1 MADAA
6 VEFLLGNL
14 KQLLVYNAHLISTV
28 KDQVDSLCNDLRLLA
43 AFVKETTESR
53 SKNAVVKELVR
64 RIRIEVYK
72 AEDIVDMY
80 VFYASMHQT
89 RTHFAKALRITDYP
103 MKLRSVGKEIQD
115 IRGRV
120 KEIYDNKLFASE
132 VFNKTETFMRCPPSV
147 EEDNVVGFDKEA
159 EKVAGWLK
167 DGTDELEVISVVG
180 MGGLG
185 KTTLVKKVYN
195 DSSVEYEFIIR
206 SWVYV
211 SQVYSRRE
219 VFSKI
224 LYDVTRE
231 SKDTSQWSDDMI
243 ADEVRGKLKDG
254 KYLIVLD
261 DVWTKKA
268 WDDLKMV
275 FPNDKNGS
283 RIVITSRNKDVA
295 VHANTSLPPYQLRF
309 LTDDESWELL
319 EKKVF
324 PKGTRCSGELESLG
338 MQIARKCYGLPLA
351 IVVITGILKKKDKT
365 RSWWEKVEEK
375 VNTYVA
381 MEPEQC
387 MDVLALSYNHL
398 PYDLKACFLY
408 FGVFPEDFEIPVWK
422 LIHIWVAEG
431 FIQRIGD
438 ASAEEMAEENL
449 QDLVDRNLVL
459 VEKRRANG
467 GIKTCRIHD
476 MLHDMCVKQAEEENF
491 FKEIKGL
498 EPSLYKSVDPNV
510 FRRVSVN
517 SRVVDYVSSKP
528 DSSHV
533 RSFLCYGKE
542 EIVLRPDLI
551 TYFPGSFNLLR
562 VLDVLPVTFTRFPS
576 IQLVHL
582 RYIALQGTFNVLP
595 AAFSNLWNLQTLIV
609 ETNFRNIDVKADLW
623 KLLQLRH
630 VYTSAAS
637 DLPTP
642 SSKSRKGGKDPLVNE
657 NLRTMSKV
665 SPNSCTDVI
674 LARTPNLQ
682 KLGVRGNLA
691 LLLDEKKGSC
701 KFDNIVKLS
710 RLEKL
715 KLLNDTYP
723 RPPLDGKLRGLPEW
737 YKFPPKL
744 KKLTLSDTM
753 LVWEQMSVLGKLLG
767 LEVLKLGDNAFV
779 GERWVTPDGGFVQLR
794 VLRIGKTDL
803 VHWEAAGHQFPQLQR
818 VSLKHCEQ
826 LIAIPSG
833 LGDVSTLE
841 VMELSWTS
849 HSAIAS
855 ARLIQKNFKLLIFPP
870 DQETQPESTR

>member
-14 KQLLVYNAHLISTV
+14 KQLLVYNAHLISSV

-53 SKNAVVKELVR
+53 NKHAVVKELVR

-80 VFYASMHQT
+80 VFHASVQKS
-89 RTHFAKALRITDYP
+89 RTHFVKALHIPDYS
-103 MKLRSVGKEIQD
+103 MKLRSVGREIQD
-115 IRGRV
+115 IRRRV
-120 KEIYDNKLFASE
+120 KEIQDNKLFANE
-132 VFNKTETFMRCPPSV
+132 VFHKTETFIRCPPSV
-147 EEDNVVGFDKEA
+147 EEENVVGFDKEA
-159 EKVAGWLK
+159 EKVVGWLK
-167 DGTDELEVISVVG
+167 AATDELEVISVVG

-195 DSSVEYEFIIR
+195 DSSVQYEFFIR

-211 SQVYSRRE
+211 SQVYSTRE
-219 VFSKI
+219 VFLKI

-231 SKDTSQWSDDMI
+231 NKDMSQWSVETI
-243 ADEVRGKLKDG
+243 ADELRTRLKDG

-261 DVWTKKA
+261 DIWTKKA
-268 WDDLKMV
+268 WDDLRIV
-275 FPNDKNGS
+275 FPNNRNGS
-283 RIVITSRNKDVA
+283 RILITSRNKDVA
-295 VHANTSLPPYQLRF
+295 VHANTSLEPYQLRF

-324 PKGTRCSGELESLG
+324 PKGTRCSRELEGLG
-338 MQIARKCYGLPLA
+338 KQIARKCYGLPLA
-351 IVVITGILKKKDKT
+351 IVVIAGILKKKDKT
-365 RSWWEKVEEK
+365 RSSWEKVEQK

-387 MDVLALSYNHL
+387 MEVLALSYNHL

-431 FIQRIGD
+431 FIQRTGD

-449 QDLVDRNLVL
+449 QDLVDRNLIL

-498 EPSLYKSVDPNV
+498 EPSMIKLVDPNV
-510 FRRVSVN
+510 FRRVSVH
-517 SRVVDYVSSKP
+517 SRVSDYVSTKP

-542 EIVLRPDLI
+542 ETVLRSDLI
-551 TYFPGSFNLLR
+551 TYFPGSYSLLR
-562 VLDVLPVTFTRFPS
+562 VLDVLPISFSRFPS

-582 RYIALQGTFNVLP
+582 RYIALLGTFEVLP
-595 AAFSNLWNLQTLIV
+595 AAISNLWNLQTLIV
-609 ETNFRNIDVKADLW
+609 ETNFRKIEVKADLW

-637 DLPTP
+637 VLPTP
-642 SSKSRKGGKDPLVNE
+642 SSNSRKGGKDPLVNE
-657 NLRTMSKV
+657 NLKTMSKV

-691 LLLDEKKGSC
+691 LLLEEKKGIC
-701 KFDNIVKLS
+701 KFDNIAKLS
-710 RLEKL
+710 HLEKL

-723 RPPLDGKLRGLPEW
+723 ISPLDGKLRALPDW

-753 LVWEQMSVLGKLLG
+753 LEWEQMSVLGKLLA

-794 VLRIGKTDL
+794 VLQIGKTDL
-803 VHWEAAGHQFPQLQR
+803 VHWEAVGYQFPQLQR
-818 VSLKHCEQ
+818 ISLKHCEQ
-826 LIAIPSG
+826 LAAIPSG
-833 LGDVSTLE
+833 LGDISTLKF
-841 VMELSWTS
+841 MELSWS
-849 HSAIAS
+849 SRLAISS
-855 ARLIQKNFKLLIFPP
+855 ARSIQKNFKLVVFPP
-870 DQETQPESTR
+870 DQDTQT

>member
-14 KQLLVYNAHLISTV
+14 KQLLVYNAHLISSV

-43 AFVKETTESR
+43 AFVKDTTESR
-53 SKNAVVKELVR
+53 SKHAVVKELVR

-80 VFYASMHQT
+80 VVHASVQKS
-89 RTHFAKALRITDYP
+89 RTSLEKAFHITDYP
-103 MKLRSVGKEIQD
+103 LKLRTVGKEIHD
-115 IRGRV
+115 IRRRV
-120 KEIYDNKLFASE
+120 KEIYDNKMFGYEALGRRES
-132 VFNKTETFMRCPPSV
+132 VTRSPPAV

-159 EKVAGWLK
+159 EKMVGWLK
-167 DGTDELEVISVVG
+167 AEMEELDVISVVG

-195 DSSVEYEFIIR
+195 DPSIQYEFFIR

-219 VFSKI
+219 VFLKI
-224 LYDVTRE
+224 LHDVTRE
-231 SKDTSQWSDDMI
+231 NKDTSEWSVNTI
-243 ADEVRGKLKDG
+243 ADELRIKLQDG
-254 KYLIVLD
+254 RYLIVLD
-261 DVWTKKA
+261 DVWTKQA

-275 FPNDKNGS
+275 FPNTKNGS
-283 RIVITSRNKDVA
+283 RILLTSRNKHVA
-295 VHANTSLPPYQLRF
+295 LHANTNRPPYQLRF
-309 LTDDESWELL
+309 LTPDESWELL
-319 EKKVF
+319 GKKVF
-324 PKGTRCSGELESLG
+324 PRGSHRPKELEDLG
-338 MQIARKCYGLPLA
+338 KQIARKCYGLPLA
-351 IVVITGILKKKDKT
+351 LVVIAGILRKKDKT

-408 FGVFPEDFEIPVWK
+408 FGVFPEDFEIPVRK

-476 MLHDMCVKQAEEENF
+476 MLHDLCVKQAEEEDF

-498 EPSLYKSVDPNV
+498 EPSSYIKSVSPTV
-510 FRRVSVN
+510 FRRLCVHTRVS
-517 SRVVDYVSSKP
+517 DYVSSKP
-528 DSSHV
+528 DSPHV
-533 RSFLCYGKE
+533 RSFLCYAKE
-542 EIVLRPDLI
+542 ETVLAPDLI
-551 TYFPGSFNLLR
+551 TYFPGSFRLLR
-562 VLDVLPVTFTRFPS
+562 VLDVRPISFPRFPS

-582 RYIALQGTFNVLP
+582 RYIALLGTFKVLP
-595 AAFSNLWNLQTLIV
+595 AAISNLWNLQTLIV
-609 ETNFRNIDVKADLW
+609 ETTFRNIEVQADLW

-642 SSKSRKGGKDPLVNE
+642 SSKSRKGVKDPLVNE

-665 SPNSCTDVI
+665 SPNTCTDVI
-674 LARTPNLQ
+674 FARTPNLQ
-682 KLGVRGNLA
+682 KLGVRGNLMS
-691 LLLDEKKGSC
+691 LMEEKKGSC
-701 KFDNIVKLS
+701 KFDNIAKLTH
-710 RLEKL
+710 LETL

-723 RPPLDGKLRGLPEW
+723 ISPLDGKLHGLPGW

-753 LVWEQMSVLGKLLG
+753 LNWEHMSVLGKLPS

-779 GERWVTPDGGFVQLR
+779 GECWETPDGSFVRLR
-794 VLRIGKTDL
+794 VLEIGKTDL
-803 VHWEAAGHQFPQLQR
+803 AIWKAADDQFPQLQR
-818 VSLKHCEQ
+818 LSLKHCEQ
-826 LIAIPSG
+826 LVEVPWG
-833 LGDVSTLE
+833 LGGITTLE
-841 VMELSWTS
+841 VVELSWTS
-849 HSAIAS
+849 HSAVAS
-855 ARLIQKNFKLLIFPP
+855 AHRIQKNFKLVIFPP
-870 DQETQPESTR
+870 DQETQT

>member
-14 KQLLVYNAHLISTV
+14 KQLLVYNANLISSV
-28 KDQVDSLCNDLRLLA
+28 KDQVDSLCNGLRLLA

-53 SKNAVVKELVR
+53 SKHAVVKELVR

-72 AEDIVDMY
+72 AEDIVDIP
-80 VFYASMHQT
+80 S
-89 RTHFAKALRITDYP
+89 RLHFTEYP
-103 MKLRSVGKEIQD
+103 MKLRSVGKEIED
-115 IRGRV
+115 IRRRV
-120 KEIYDNKLFASE
+120 KEINDNKLFANE
-132 VFNKTETFMRCPPSV
+132 VFRNTESFTRSPPCV
-147 EEDNVVGFDKEA
+147 EEDNVVGFDKET
-159 EKVAGWLK
+159 EKVVGWL
-167 DGTDELEVISVVG
+167 TAETEELEVISVVG

-185 KTTLVKKVYN
+185 KTTLAKKVFK
-195 DSSVEYEFIIR
+195 SSSIQYEFFIR

-219 VFSKI
+219 VFLKI

-231 SKDTSQWSDDMI
+231 NRDTSQWSVETI
-243 ADEVRGKLKDG
+243 ADELHSQLKDG
-254 KYLIVLD
+254 RYLIVLD

-268 WDDLKMV
+268 WDDLKLV
-275 FPNDKNGS
+275 FPNTNNGS
-283 RIVITSRNKDVA
+283 RILLTSRNKDVA
-295 VHANTSLPPYQLRF
+295 LHANTNLPPYQLRF

-324 PKGTRCSGELESLG
+324 PKGSRCSSELEDLG
-338 MQIARKCYGLPLA
+338 KQIAKKCYGLPLA
-351 IVVITGILKKKDKT
+351 LVVIAGILRKKDKT
-365 RSWWEKVEEK
+365 RGWWEKVKEK
-375 VNTYVA
+375 VSTYVA

-438 ASAEEMAEENL
+438 ASPEDMAEENL
-449 QDLVDRNLVL
+449 HDLVDRNLVL
-459 VEKRRANG
+459 VEKRRADG

-476 MLHDMCVKQAEEENF
+476 MLHDLCVKQAEEENF

-498 EPSLYKSVDPNV
+498 EPSSFISVDKNV
-510 FRRVSVN
+510 FRRLCVH
-517 SRVVDYVSSKP
+517 SRVIDYISSKP

-533 RSFLCYGKE
+533 RSFLCYAKE
-542 EIVLRPDLI
+542 EKPLPNDLI
-551 TYFPGSFNLLR
+551 TYFPAGFKLLR
-562 VLDVLPVTFTRFPS
+562 VLDVRPINFPRFPN

-582 RYIALQGTFNVLP
+582 RYVAILGTFKVVP
-595 AAFSNLWNLQTLIV
+595 AAISNLWNLQTLVV
-609 ETNFRNIDVKADLW
+609 ETTFRNINIQADIW

-642 SSKSRKGGKDPLVNE
+642 SSKSRKNVTDPLVNE
-657 NLRTMSKV
+657 NLITLSKV

-674 LARTPNLQ
+674 LARTPNLR
-682 KLGVRGNLA
+682 KLGVRGKLDT
-691 LLLDEKKGSC
+691 LLEEKKGSC
-701 KFDNIVKLS
+701 KFNNIA
-710 RLEKL
+710 RLTQLENL

-723 RPPLDGKLRGLPEW
+723 TPPLDGKLHGLPEW

-744 KKLTLSDTM
+744 KKLTISDTM
-753 LVWEQMSVLGKLLG
+753 LDWEHMSIIGKLEG

-779 GERWVTPDGGFVQLR
+779 GECWEMHEKSFTQLR
-794 VLRIGKTDL
+794 VLQIGKTNL
-803 VHWEAAGHQFPQLQR
+803 VHWEAASDQFPQLER
-818 VSLKHCEQ
+818 LSLKHCEQ
-826 LIAIPSG
+826 LAAMPCR
-833 LGDVSTLE
+833 LGDIPTLE
-841 VMELSWTS
+841 VVELSWTS
-849 HSAIAS
+849 STAVAS
-855 ARLIQKNFKLLIFPP
+855 TRLIKNKFKLLVFPP
-870 DQETQPESTR
+870 DQEN

>member
-14 KQLLVYNAHLISTV
+14 KQLLVYNAQLISTV

-53 SKNAVVKELVR
+53 SKHAVVKELVR

-80 VFYASMHQT
+80 VLHASVHKS
-89 RTHFAKALRITDYP
+89 RTGFQKALHITDYSV
-103 MKLRSVGKEIQD
+103 KLRSVGKEIRD
-115 IRGRV
+115 IRARV
-120 KEIYDNKLFASE
+120 KEIYDNKLFANE
-132 VFNKTETFMRCPPSV
+132 VFNKIETFTRSPPSV
-147 EEDNVVGFDKEA
+147 EEENVVGFDKEA
-159 EKVAGWLK
+159 EKVVGWLRAS
-167 DGTDELEVISVVG
+167 TDELEVISVVG

-195 DSSVEYEFIIR
+195 DSSVQYEFFIR

-211 SQVYSRRE
+211 SQVYSTRE
-219 VFSKI
+219 VFLKI

-231 SKDTSQWSDDMI
+231 NKDTVETI
-243 ADEVRGKLKDG
+243 ADELRTRLKDG
-254 KYLIVLD
+254 KFLIVLD
-261 DVWTKKA
+261 DIWTKKA
-268 WDDLKMV
+268 WDDLKTV
-275 FPNDKNGS
+275 FPNAKNGS
-283 RIVITSRNKDVA
+283 RIVLTSRNKDVA

-309 LTDDESWELL
+309 LTENESWELL

-324 PKGTRCSGELESLG
+324 PKGTLCSGELESLG
-338 MQIARKCYGLPLA
+338 KQIAKKCYGLPLA
-351 IVVITGILKKKDKT
+351 IVVIAGILKKKDKT
-365 RSWWEKVEEK
+365 CSWWEKVEEK

-422 LIHIWVAEG
+422 LIHIWVDEG
-431 FIQRIGD
+431 FIQRVGD

-491 FKEIKGL
+491 FKEIKGM
-498 EPSLYKSVDPNV
+498 EPSYYKSVDPNV
-510 FRRVSVN
+510 FRRVSVH
-517 SRVVDYVSSKP
+517 SRVSDYVSSKP

-542 EIVLRPDLI
+542 ETVLRPDLI
-551 TYFPGSFNLLR
+551 TYFPGSFSLLR
-562 VLDVLPVTFTRFPS
+562 VLDVLPVSFTRFPS

-582 RYIALQGTFNVLP
+582 RYIALQGTFIVLP
-595 AAFSNLWNLQTLIV
+595 AAISNLMNLQTLIV

-642 SSKSRKGGKDPLVNE
+642 SSKSRSGAKDPLVNE

-682 KLGVRGNLA
+682 KLGVRGNLS
-691 LLLDEKKGSC
+691 LLLDEKKGSR
-701 KFDNIVKLS
+701 KFDNIAKLS

-723 RPPLDGKLRGLPEW
+723 IPPLDGKLRGLPEW

-744 KKLTLSDTM
+744 KKLTISDTM
-753 LVWEQMSVLGKLLG
+753 LDCEQMSVLGKLVG

-779 GERWVTPDGGFVQLR
+779 GERWVTPDGSFVQLR
-794 VLRIGKTDL
+794 VLQIGKTDL
-803 VHWEAAGHQFPQLQR
+803 KHWEAAGHQFPQLRR

-826 LIAIPSG
+826 LVGIPSG

-849 HSAIAS
+849 RLAVAS
-855 ARLIQKNFKLLIFPP
+855 ARLIKKSFKLLVFPP
-870 DQETQPESTR
+870 DQETQT

>member
-14 KQLLVYNAHLISTV
+14 KQLLVYNAHLISSV

-53 SKNAVVKELVR
+53 SKHAVVKELVR
-64 RIRIEVYK
+64 RIRLEVYK

-80 VFYASMHQT
+80 VFYASVHKS
-89 RTHFAKALRITDYP
+89 RTNIEKAFHIADYP
-103 MKLRSVGKEIQD
+103 MKLRSVGKEIED

-120 KEIYDNKLFASE
+120 KEIYDNKLFANE
-132 VFNKTETFMRCPPSV
+132 VFNKSVSFTRCPPSV
-147 EEDNVVGFDKEA
+147 EEDNVVGFDEEA
-159 EKVAGWLK
+159 EKVAEWLK
-167 DGTDELEVISVVG
+167 DETDELEVMSVVG

-195 DSSVEYEFIIR
+195 DSSIQYEFYIR

-219 VFSKI
+219 VFLKI

-231 SKDTSQWSDDMI
+231 NKDTSQWSDDTI
-243 ADEVRGKLKDG
+243 ADELRRQLKDG

-261 DVWTKKA
+261 DVWTKKT

-275 FPNDKNGS
+275 FPNTKNGS
-283 RIVITSRNKDVA
+283 RILLTSRNKDVA
-295 VHANTSLPPYQLRF
+295 IHANTSLPPYQLRF

-324 PKGTRCSGELESLG
+324 PKGTPCTKELEDLG
-338 MQIARKCYGLPLA
+338 KQIARKCYGLPLA
-351 IVVITGILKKKDKT
+351 IVVIAGILKKKDKT
-365 RSWWEKVEEK
+365 RSWWERVEEK

-467 GIKTCRIHD
+467 GIKTCRVHD
-476 MLHDMCVKQAEEENF
+476 MLHDLCVKQAEEENF
-491 FKEIKGL
+491 FKEIKGK
-498 EPSLYKSVDPNV
+498 EPSFHISVDPNV
-510 FRRVSVN
+510 FRRVSVH
-517 SRVVDYVSSKP
+517 SRVSDYVSSKP
-528 DSSHV
+528 NSSHI
-533 RSFLCYGKE
+533 RSFLSYGKE
-542 EIVLRPDLI
+542 ETVLRSDLI
-551 TYFPGSFNLLR
+551 TYFPGSFSLLR
-562 VLDVLPVTFTRFPS
+562 VLDVRPISFPRFPS

-582 RYIALQGTFNVLP
+582 RYIALLGTFKVLP
-595 AAFSNLWNLQTLIV
+595 AAISNLWNLQTLIV
-609 ETNFRNIDVKADLW
+609 ETNSRNIDVQADLW

-642 SSKSRKGGKDPLVNE
+642 SSKSRKSAKDPLVNE
-657 NLRTMSKV
+657 NLKTMSKV

-674 LARTPNLQ
+674 LTRTPNLQ
-682 KLGVRGNLA
+682 KLGVRGNLMT
-691 LLLDEKKGSC
+691 LLEEKKGSC
-701 KFDNIVKLS
+701 KFDNIAKLS
-710 RLEKL
+710 HLEKL

-723 RPPLDGKLRGLPEW
+723 IPPLDGKLRGLPEW

-744 KKLTLSDTM
+744 KKLTISDTM
-753 LVWEQMSVLGKLLG
+753 LGWEDMSVLGKLPG

-779 GERWVTPDGGFVQLR
+779 GEIWKTPDGSFVRLK
-794 VLRIGKTDL
+794 VLQIGKTDL
-803 VHWEAAGHQFPQLQR
+803 VHWETAGHQFPQLQQI
-818 VSLKHCEQ
+818 SLKHCEQ
-826 LIAIPSG
+826 LAELPSG
-833 LGDVSTLE
+833 LGDIETLE

-849 HSAIAS
+849 RQAIAS
-855 ARLIQKNFKLLIFPP
+855 ARLIQKNFKLLVFPP
-870 DQETQPESTR
+870 DQDTQT

>member
-14 KQLLVYNAHLISTV
+14 KQLLVYNVHLISSV

-53 SKNAVVKELVR
+53 SKHAVVKELVR

-80 VFYASMHQT
+80 VFYKSVQKT
-89 RTHFAKALRITDYP
+89 RTNFGFAVHLPDYS
-103 MKLRSVGKEIQD
+103 MKLRGVGKEIQD

-132 VFNKTETFMRCPPSV
+132 VFNKTETFIRSPPSV
-147 EEDNVVGFDKEA
+147 EEENVVGFDKEA
-159 EKVAGWLK
+159 ENVVGWLK
-167 DGTDELEVISVVG
+167 AETKELEVLSVVG

-195 DSSVEYEFIIR
+195 DSVVQYEFFIR

-211 SQVYSRRE
+211 SQVYSTRE
-219 VFSKI
+219 VFLKI
-224 LYDVTRE
+224 LFDVTRE
-231 SKDTSQWSDDMI
+231 TKDMSQWSVEMI
-243 ADEVRGKLKDG
+243 ADELRDRLKDG

-261 DVWTKKA
+261 DIWTKKA
-268 WDDLKMV
+268 WDDLKTV
-275 FPNDKNGS
+275 FPNTKNGC
-283 RIVITSRNKDVA
+283 RILITSRNKDVA
-295 VHANTSLPPYQLRF
+295 VHANTTLPPYQLRF

-324 PKGTRCSGELESLG
+324 PKGTRCSRELENLG
-338 MQIARKCYGLPLA
+338 KQIARKCYGLPLA
-351 IVVITGILKKKDKT
+351 IVVIAGILKKRDKT
-365 RSWWEKVEEK
+365 PSSWEKVEQK

-387 MDVLALSYNHL
+387 MEVLALSYNHL

-408 FGVFPEDFEIPVWK
+408 FGVFPEDYEIPVWK

-459 VEKRRANG
+459 VERRKANG
-467 GIKTCRIHD
+467 GIKTCRVHD

-498 EPSLYKSVDPNV
+498 EQSIYKSIDPNV
-510 FRRVSVN
+510 FRRVSVH
-517 SRVVDYVSSKP
+517 SRVLDYISLKP
-528 DSSHV
+528 DSSHI
-533 RSFLCYGKE
+533 RSFLCYGQE
-542 EIVLRPDLI
+542 ETVLRPELI
-551 TYFPGSFNLLR
+551 TYFPGTFKLLR
-562 VLDVLPVTFTRFPS
+562 VLDVLPISFTRFPS

-582 RYIALQGTFNVLP
+582 RYIALLGTFEVLP
-595 AAFSNLWNLQTLIV
+595 AAITNLWNLQTLIL
-609 ETNFRNIDVKADLW
+609 ETSSRRIEVKADLW

-637 DLPTP
+637 VLPAP
-642 SSKSRKGGKDPLVNE
+642 SSSSRKGGQDPLVNE

-665 SPNSCTDVI
+665 SPSSCTDVI

-691 LLLDEKKGSC
+691 SLLEEKKGIC
-701 KFDNIVKLS
+701 KFDNIAKLS
-710 RLEKL
+710 HLEKL

-723 RPPLDGKLRGLPEW
+723 ISPMDGKLRVLPDW

-753 LVWEQMSVLGKLLG
+753 LDWEQMSVIGKLLS

-794 VLRIGKTDL
+794 VLQIGKTDL
-803 VHWEAAGHQFPQLQR
+803 VRWEATGHQFPQLQR

-826 LIAIPSG
+826 LVAVPSG
-833 LGDVSTLE
+833 LGDITTLE

-849 HSAIAS
+849 QLAIAS
-855 ARLIQKNFKLLIFPP
+855 ARLIQKKFKLLVFPP
-870 DQETQPESTR
+870 DQET

>member
-14 KQLLVYNAHLISTV
+14 KQLLVYNANLISTV

-53 SKNAVVKELVR
+53 SKHAVVKELVR

-72 AEDIVDMY
+72 AEDIIDMY
-80 VFYASMHQT
+80 VSHASVQKS
-89 RTHFAKALRITDYP
+89 RTKFLKALHIVDYTTE
-103 MKLRSVGKEIQD
+103 LRNVGKEIQE
-115 IRGRV
+115 IRARV
-120 KEIYDNKLFASE
+120 KEIYDNKLFANE
-132 VFNKTETFMRCPPSV
+132 VFNKAESYVRCPPSV
-147 EEDNVVGFDKEA
+147 EEENVVGFDGEA
-159 EKVAGWLK
+159 ENIVRLLTEDTA
-167 DGTDELEVISVVG
+167 ELEVISVVG

-195 DSSVEYEFIIR
+195 DPSVEYEFFMR

-211 SQVYSRRE
+211 SQIYSTLDL
-219 VFSKI
+219 FLKI
-224 LYDVTRE
+224 LYDVTQENYRD
-231 SKDTSQWSDDMI
+231 KSQWDLDTI
-243 ADEVRGKLKDG
+243 AGELRGRLNEG

-268 WDDLKMV
+268 WDDLKKV
-275 FPNDKNGS
+275 FPNTKNGS
-283 RIVITSRNKDVA
+283 RIVLTTRNKDVA
-295 VHANTSLPPYQLRF
+295 IHANTSHPPYQLRF

-319 EKKVF
+319 EKKAF
-324 PKGTRCSGELESLG
+324 PKGTRCSKELEDLG
-338 MQIARKCYGLPLA
+338 KQIARKCYGLPLA
-351 IVVITGILKKKDKT
+351 IVVIAGILKKKDKT
-365 RSWWEKVEEK
+365 RSRWEKVEEK

-422 LIHIWVAEG
+422 LIHIWVDEG

-438 ASAEEMAEENL
+438 ASLEEMAEENL

-491 FKEIKGL
+491 FKEIKTS
-498 EPSLYKSVDPNV
+498 EPSFSRPFDANI
-510 FRRVSVN
+510 FRRVSVH
-517 SRVVDYVSSKP
+517 SRVSDYVYLKP

-542 EIVLRPDLI
+542 ESVLRHDLI
-551 TYFPGSFNLLR
+551 TYFPGSYNLLR
-562 VLDVLPVTFTRFPS
+562 VLDVLPISFTRFPS

-582 RYIALQGTFNVLP
+582 RYIALQGMFDVLP
-595 AAFSNLWNLQTLIV
+595 TAITDLWNLQTLIV
-609 ETNFRNIDVKADLW
+609 QTNFRSIEVKADLW

-642 SSKSRKGGKDPLVNE
+642 SSKSRKGVKDPLVNE
-657 NLRTMSKV
+657 NVRTMSKV

-682 KLGVRGNLA
+682 KLGVRG
-691 LLLDEKKGSC
+691 
-701 KFDNIVKLS
+701 I
-710 RLEKL
+710 
-715 KLLNDTYP
+715 
-723 RPPLDGKLRGLPEW
+723 
-737 YKFPPKL
+737 
-744 KKLTLSDTM
+744 
-753 LVWEQMSVLGKLLG
+753 
-767 LEVLKLGDNAFV
+767 
-779 GERWVTPDGGFVQLR
+779 
-794 VLRIGKTDL
+794 
-803 VHWEAAGHQFPQLQR
+803 
-818 VSLKHCEQ
+818 
-826 LIAIPSG
+826 
-833 LGDVSTLE
+833 
-841 VMELSWTS
+841 
-849 HSAIAS
+849 
-855 ARLIQKNFKLLIFPP
+855 
-870 DQETQPESTR
+870 

>member
-1 MADAA
+1 MSKRNH
-6 VEFLLGNL
+6 VCSYL
-14 KQLLVYNAHLISTV
+14 YLI
-28 KDQVDSLCNDLRLLA
+28 NR
-43 AFVKETTESR
+43 
-53 SKNAVVKELVR
+53 
-64 RIRIEVYK
+64 
-72 AEDIVDMY
+72 
-80 VFYASMHQT
+80 
-89 RTHFAKALRITDYP
+89 
-103 MKLRSVGKEIQD
+103 
-115 IRGRV
+115 
-120 KEIYDNKLFASE
+120 
-132 VFNKTETFMRCPPSV
+132 RCPPSV
-147 EEDNVVGFDKEA
+147 EEENVVGFDKEA
-159 EKVAGWLK
+159 EKVVGWLK
-167 DGTDELEVISVVG
+167 AATDELEVISVVG

-195 DSSVEYEFIIR
+195 DSSVQYEFFIR

-211 SQVYSRRE
+211 SQVYSTRE
-219 VFSKI
+219 VFLKI

-231 SKDTSQWSDDMI
+231 NKDMSQWSVETI
-243 ADEVRGKLKDG
+243 ADELRTRLKDG

-261 DVWTKKA
+261 DIWTKKA
-268 WDDLKMV
+268 WDDLRIV
-275 FPNDKNGS
+275 FPNNRNGS
-283 RIVITSRNKDVA
+283 RILITSRNKDVA
-295 VHANTSLPPYQLRF
+295 VHANTSLDPYQLRF

-324 PKGTRCSGELESLG
+324 PKGTRCSRELEDLG
-338 MQIARKCYGLPLA
+338 KQIARKCYGLPLA
-351 IVVITGILKKKDKT
+351 IVVIAGILKKKDKA
-365 RSWWEKVEEK
+365 RSSWEKVEQK

-387 MDVLALSYNHL
+387 MEVLALSYNHL

-431 FIQRIGD
+431 FIQRTGD

-449 QDLVDRNLVL
+449 QDLVDRNLIL

-498 EPSLYKSVDPNV
+498 EPSMIKLVDPNV
-510 FRRVSVN
+510 FRRVSVH
-517 SRVVDYVSSKP
+517 SRVSDYVSTKP

-542 EIVLRPDLI
+542 ETVLRSDLI
-551 TYFPGSFNLLR
+551 TYFPGSYSLLR
-562 VLDVLPVTFTRFPS
+562 VLDVLPISFSRFPS

-582 RYIALQGTFNVLP
+582 RYIALLGTFEVLP
-595 AAFSNLWNLQTLIV
+595 AAISNLWNLQTLIV
-609 ETNFRNIDVKADLW
+609 ETNFRKIEVKADLW

-637 DLPTP
+637 VLPTP
-642 SSKSRKGGKDPLVNE
+642 SSNSRKGGKDPLVNE
-657 NLRTMSKV
+657 NLKTMSKV

-682 KLGVRGNLA
+682 KLGIRGNLS
-691 LLLDEKKGSC
+691 LLLEEKKGIC
-701 KFDNIVKLS
+701 KFDNIAKLS
-710 RLEKL
+710 HLEKL

-723 RPPLDGKLRGLPEW
+723 ISPLDGKLRALPDW

-753 LVWEQMSVLGKLLG
+753 LEWEQMSVLGKLLA

-794 VLRIGKTDL
+794 VLQIGKTDL
-803 VHWEAAGHQFPQLQR
+803 VHWEAVGYQFPQLQR
-818 VSLKHCEQ
+818 ISLKHCEQ
-826 LIAIPSG
+826 LAAIPSG
-833 LGDVSTLE
+833 LGDISTLKF
-841 VMELSWTS
+841 MELSWTS
-849 HSAIAS
+849 RLAISS
-855 ARLIQKNFKLLIFPP
+855 ARSIQKNFKLVVFPP
-870 DQETQPESTR
+870 DQDTQT